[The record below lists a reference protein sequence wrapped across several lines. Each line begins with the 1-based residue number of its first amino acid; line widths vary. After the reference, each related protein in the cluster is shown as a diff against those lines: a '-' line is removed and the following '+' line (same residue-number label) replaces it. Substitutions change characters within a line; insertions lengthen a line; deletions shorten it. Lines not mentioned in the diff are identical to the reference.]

1 MSCLFSFLRYHT
13 KMVSL
18 FDTTN
23 IGTLQLKNRLVM
35 TAMDLGFSTDGFVND
50 RFIDF
55 YTERADGGVGL
66 IVIGGCYPEQNGKA
80 WKSILGLDDDRYI
93 PSLTRFTEAMHKHGA
108 KTAAQILHGGR
119 YASSLFSKMQPVSAS
134 SVPTRLARDLPRALS
149 ASEIKQVI
157 QSYVSATKRVK
168 DAGFDTVE
176 IHGGMGYLINQFLSP
191 ITNKRQD
198 EYGGSLDN
206 RLRFAIETVEAVK
219 ETVGEDFPIIFRL
232 SGDELMEGGLKIRD
246 NVEIAQKLAKVGV
259 DAFHVSPGWHE
270 SKTPIMVMAIPRT
283 AYVVL
288 ASTIKENVDV
298 PVIAGIRIN
307 DLASAEELL
316 RDGQADLVS
325 IGRPLIA
332 DPELPKKYKEGRFED
347 IRTCIACNQGCFDE
361 LINMRPVSCLYNPRV
376 GKEREYTIKPAV
388 QKKKVLVI
396 GGGPGG
402 MEAASVAAQRGHDV
416 TLYEKAKILGGQL
429 YYAYKPPGREEFE
442 NVITYL
448 ERQIEKEGVKVVL
461 GVEANPETIKKERPN
476 VLILSTGSIPS
487 IPPIPGING
496 KNVALARDI
505 LDGKVP
511 VGREVVIIGGGTV
524 GCETAIYVAKLGSMK
539 PEVALFLLRNEIINL
554 PTALERTAR
563 GHRSVTILD
572 IKRRVGGGFGISTRW
587 VMEREMED
595 AGIKSVTGVKVKEIK
610 EEPESGV
617 LYEKEGQETFIP
629 AEIVI
634 IATGYVP
641 NDSLSKHLNGLV
653 PEVYTI
659 GDCVKVR
666 TAMEAIHE
674 GFKVGLTI

>member
-1 MSCLFSFLRYHT
+1 
-13 KMVSL
+13 
-18 FDTTN
+18 
-23 IGTLQLKNRLVM
+23 
-35 TAMDLGFSTDGFVND
+35 
-50 RFIDF
+50 
-55 YTERADGGVGL
+55 
-66 IVIGGCYPEQNGKA
+66 
-80 WKSILGLDDDRYI
+80 
-93 PSLTRFTEAMHKHGA
+93 
-108 KTAAQILHGGR
+108 
-119 YASSLFSKMQPVSAS
+119 
-134 SVPTRLARDLPRALS
+134 
-149 ASEIKQVI
+149 
-157 QSYVSATKRVK
+157 
-168 DAGFDTVE
+168 
-176 IHGGMGYLINQFLSP
+176 
-191 ITNKRQD
+191 
-198 EYGGSLDN
+198 
-206 RLRFAIETVEAVK
+206 
-219 ETVGEDFPIIFRL
+219 
-232 SGDELMEGGLKIRD
+232 
-246 NVEIAQKLAKVGV
+246 
-259 DAFHVSPGWHE
+259 
-270 SKTPIMVMAIPRT
+270 AIPRT

-316 RDGQADLVS
+316 GDGQADLVS

-332 DPELPKKYKEGRFED
+332 DPELPKKYREGRLED

-361 LINMRPVSCLYNPRV
+361 LLNMRPVSCLYNPRA
-376 GKEREYTIKPAV
+376 GREREYTIKPAV

-539 PEVALFLLRNEIINL
+539 PEVALFLLRNEIIDL